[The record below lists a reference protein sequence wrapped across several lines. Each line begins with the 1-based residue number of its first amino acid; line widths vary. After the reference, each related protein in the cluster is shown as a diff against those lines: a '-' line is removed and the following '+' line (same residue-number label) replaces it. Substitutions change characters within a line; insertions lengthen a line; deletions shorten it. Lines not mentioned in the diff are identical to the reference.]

1 MTQRAKEVSGLEGR
15 SGRDNCTAELL
26 VWAGS
31 TEGLHWGISCCFTLV
46 FIFSQLVTHPHCG
59 IGKVPVTQGK
69 GQQLCRG
76 CQRGCAGCILPS
88 ASKDEFPC
96 LWAPR
101 QGMAACFLR
110 GTERRSRGLI
120 GFAR

>member
-59 IGKVPVTQGK
+59 IGKVPVTRGRDSSCAVAASVAVQGASFP
-69 GQQLCRG
+69 L
-76 CQRGCAGCILPS
+76 LPRMNFHVCGLHGREWLLVSSEARS
-88 ASKDEFPC
+88 AVP
-96 LWAPR
+96 
-101 QGMAACFLR
+101 G
-110 GTERRSRGLI
+110 G
-120 GFAR
+120 